1 LHLPLEL
8 SPINRGNQ
16 SRDTMGAAFCARAL
30 HLLAAP
36 ALSRIEI
43 IHHARENL

>member
-1 LHLPLEL
+1 
-8 SPINRGNQ
+8 
-16 SRDTMGAAFCARAL
+16 MGAAFCARAL

-43 IHHARENL
+43 IITPEKTYDSFPCA